1 MFKIDWD
8 KYLPKERDR
17 KPESITGKE
26 DRGENL
32 DRRNSYES
40 DFGRVIFSAA
50 ARRMHDKTQVFPLT
64 SGDYVHTRLTHSLEV
79 MNIAVSLGSSLCR
92 NEEFV
97 ALYEGDNH
105 NKEKVF
111 ELEQKICAVLK
122 TAAFVHDIGNPPFGH
137 YGEATI
143 QAYFENFNI

>member
-1 MFKIDWD
+1 MYNVDWD
-8 KYLPKERDR
+8 KYLPQKRNR
-17 KPESITGKE
+17 KPKSITAISNK
-26 DRGENL
+26 GESL
-32 DRRNSYES
+32 DRRNAFES

-97 ALYEGDNH
+97 ALYEGDARGAG
-105 NKEKVF
+105 ERCF
-111 ELEQKICAVLK
+111 DC
-122 TAAFVHDIGNPPFGH
+122 GH
-137 YGEATI
+137 VPHHRVRDCGQERGKPDACGYAEPRHGRDDVK
-143 QAYFENFNI
+143 